1 MTATPEFHALSL
13 ERHGERR
20 WRRVSSYGFTAHQP
34 LLPLAGLEIF
44 QAALSLPMAFAPQ
57 QDGFGCVAVVGTRPG
72 ECLLVAPDGRWLG
85 TYMPASLRCYPFG
98 LAALEN
104 DQYVLCMD
112 EASGLLSSSP
122 QDEAFFQEDGTLA
135 PALQQVLDFLGKI
148 QVSHAAT
155 RRACAAL
162 QAHGLL
168 QPWEIAVQDSAGVP
182 RKVEGLYRV
191 DEAALNTLE
200 DSAFLELRRSG
211 ALALAYAQLM
221 AMQHIQSLG
230 VLARAREQ
238 ALATKVAASRV
249 PLTAGGDLDL
259 SFLEGDTL
267 RFN

>member
-1 MTATPEFHALSL
+1 MTAAPEFHPVTL

-20 WRRVSSYGFTAHQP
+20 WRRVSSYGFAAYRP
-34 LLPLAGLEIF
+34 LVPLAGQELF
-44 QAALSLPMAFAPQ
+44 QAALALPLAFAPQ
-57 QDGFGCVAVVGTRPG
+57 EDGFSCVAVVGTREG
-72 ECLLVAPDGRWLG
+72 ECLYVATDGRWLG
-85 TYMPASLRCYPFG
+85 GYMPATLRCYPFG

-104 DQYVLCMD
+104 NQYVLCMD
-112 EASGLLSSSP
+112 EASGLLSPSP

-168 QPWEIAVQDSAGVP
+168 QPWEIAVQDSAGVQ
-182 RKVEGLYRV
+182 RQVEGLFRV

-221 AMQHIQSLG
+221 AMQHVPALG
-230 VLARAREQ
+230 ALARARDQ
-238 ALATKVAASRV
+238 ALAVKAAASRV

-267 RFN
+267 RFS